1 MRWLFLLPIWL
12 YRRLIS
18 PWKPKSCRFVP
29 TCSQYAMDAYRQH
42 GSLRGS
48 WLTLRRLLRCHP
60 LCEPGHDPVPPRRH
74 RSQPPA
80 GGH

>member
-18 PWKPKSCRFVP
+18 PWKPKSCRFDP
-29 TCSQYAMDAYRQH
+29 TCSQYAMEAYRRH

-60 LCEPGHDPVPPRRH
+60 LCEPGYDPVPERAVPKQAPGAD
-74 RSQPPA
+74 S
-80 GGH
+80 